1 MNPASASAGGG
12 AEGAPRPAAHIPS
25 PCSVSWALSR
35 CVDLTGVTK
44 KSVLRLLAE
53 HCSDAAEKRTLLYF
67 AAKVRRL
74 GGIYRVYGR
83 KRVAGSRG
91 VTVY

>member
-1 MNPASASAGGG
+1 MNPAASASGG

-25 PCSVSWALSR
+25 PCSVGWALSR

-67 AAKVRRL
+67 AAKVRYE
-74 GGIYRVYGR
+74 GSVDMCG
-83 KRVAGSRG
+83 KRVARVLEVCCS
-91 VTVY
+91 